1 MRIEE
6 TFVLGAPPAEA
17 LGFLSDVQRVAGCVP
32 GVSELVERPDGSY
45 EAVLAVK
52 VGPISASF
60 SGEVSLQVCTDPPSI
75 TANGR
80 GSDRRSDS
88 RAEVAFRADVAPE
101 GSDGSRITTVADLTI
116 RGRLGQFGTGVIRA
130 TASELIRD
138 FVACA
143 DAALAGPTPQAEAA
157 WQDDGGALPPAE
169 PAAARG
175 GRVGLRLML
184 RILRTWLRGLV
195 GRGRDAGSA
204 ASGSDGA

>member
-17 LGFLSDVQRVAGCVP
+17 LAFLSDVERVAACVP
-32 GVSELVERPDGSY
+32 GVSELTVRPDGGY
-45 EAVLAVK
+45 EAVLAVR
-52 VGPISASF
+52 VGPIAASF
-60 SGEVSLQVCTDPPSI
+60 AGEVSLEVSSDPPSI

-80 GSDRRSDS
+80 GRDRRSDS

-101 GSDGSRITTVADLTI
+101 GDDASRVTTVADLTI

-143 DAALAGPTPQAEAA
+143 DAALAGPTPRAEAR
-157 WQDDGGALPPAE
+157 WQDDGGTPGPVEPVPA
-169 PAAARG
+169 RD
-175 GRVGLRLML
+175 GRVGMGLLL
-184 RILRTWLRGLV
+184 RILRTWLRDLL
-195 GRGRDAGSA
+195 GRGRGPGSP
-204 ASGSDGA
+204 SSRSDRA